1 MELSCFEKIFGLF
14 VTLRPRRFIDSKS
27 PNISYLTNLK
37 NLHTLNLSS
46 CEFEG
51 LEIESAS
58 QTQHIRELPSFL
70 SLCRV
75 YIARCRGIE

>member
-1 MELSCFEKIFGLF
+1 M
-14 VTLRPRRFIDSKS
+14 
-27 PNISYLTNLK
+27 
-37 NLHTLNLSS
+37 SS

-75 YIARCRGIE
+75 YIARCGGLSDLTGVTLELNVKIVEVSNAVTSKK